1 MVVGVSTG
9 TGRSVQLTVEE
20 EPNPEL
26 RLVLTQYQR
35 TEGRTAQGHP
45 HRFSLAS
52 ANVLVGL

>member
-1 MVVGVSTG
+1 MG